1 MTQTITTITTDYQN
15 VPLAK
20 ALRLSSIA
28 EQCENTA
35 SIADSESWSASRY
48 LHALLS
54 EEHALRQSR
63 RVARL
68 LRDAHIPPNKTIA
81 TFDFTAVPTLDKR
94 SCLAHAENGSW
105 VEQGHN
111 LILFGPSGTGK
122 THLASAIMH
131 QHMLAGRSARLYRC
145 TDLVQELQCAA
156 NECRLPAA
164 MKRLDRYALLCLDDI
179 GYVKRNRDESTVLF
193 ELIAHRYERSSLII
207 TSNHSFAA
215 WDDIFPDPSM
225 TVAVVDRLIHHAH
238 IYELKTDSYRRKSAQ
253 QSHVQSQ
260 IRSPVLSGH
269 MPDIG
274 L

>member
-1 MTQTITTITTDYQN
+1 MTTTTTTTAASFQN
-15 VPLAK
+15 APLAK
-20 ALRLSSIA
+20 ALRLSSVA
-28 EQCENTA
+28 EHCEDVA
-35 SIADSESWSASRY
+35 AIADNDSWNAARY

-54 EEHALRQSR
+54 EELAVRQSR

-68 LRDAHIPPNKTIA
+68 LRAAQLPPNKTIA

-94 SCLAHAENGSW
+94 NCCAHAENGSW
-105 VEQGHN
+105 VTRGHN

-131 QHMLAGRSARLYRC
+131 QHILAGRSARLYRC
-145 TDLVQELQCAA
+145 TDLVQELQLAA

-164 MKRLDRYALLCLDDI
+164 IKRLDRYALLCLDDI

-207 TSNHSFAA
+207 TSNHSFSA
-215 WDDIFPDPSM
+215 WDEIFPDPSM
-225 TVAVVDRLIHHAH
+225 TVAVVDRLIHHAQ

-253 QSHVQSQ
+253 QAQQVTAAQPTSNNT
-260 IRSPVLSGH
+260 
-269 MPDIG
+269 
-274 L
+274 